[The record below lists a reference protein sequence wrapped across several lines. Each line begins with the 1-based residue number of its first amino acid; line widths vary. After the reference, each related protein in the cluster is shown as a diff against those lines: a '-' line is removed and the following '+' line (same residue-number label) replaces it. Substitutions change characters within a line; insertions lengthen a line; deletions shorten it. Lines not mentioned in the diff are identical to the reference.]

1 MLKKCIKV
9 IANENINVNFVTR
22 TFEKVIEVSELLKL
36 VDTLE
41 VKVHKTV
48 KKLEEKEQIN
58 KQLASNIAL
67 KDDKIKQQ
75 AQLLE
80 NWEEKFNTLKL
91 TSSMLGSDEYKRET
105 KLKIN
110 TLIREIDYCITQ
122 LSK

>member
-1 MLKKCIKV
+1 MLKKDTKV

-48 KKLEEKEQIN
+48 EKLKLKEQKN
-58 KQLASNIAL
+58 RQLASEITL
-67 KDDKIKQQ
+67 KDDKIAQQ
-75 AQLLE
+75 AQLLK

-110 TLIREIDYCITQ
+110 TLIREIDSCITQ

>member
-80 NWEEKFNTLKL
+80 NWKEKFNTLKL